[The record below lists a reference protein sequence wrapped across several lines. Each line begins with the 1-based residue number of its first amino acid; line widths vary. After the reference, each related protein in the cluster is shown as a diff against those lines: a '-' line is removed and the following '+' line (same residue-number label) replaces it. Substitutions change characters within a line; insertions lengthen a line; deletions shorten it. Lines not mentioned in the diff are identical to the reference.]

1 MLPYHVDVVASTVAC
16 MWTGLEL
23 HAMIGNSFCV
33 VLRGPAYM
41 RPSRSII
48 GKSFPVGLGKI
59 HMKLRLYE
67 SPHDKAQLVVCIG
80 RDDTVYKTKKTKHAN
95 TNVLCVCGR
104 VCRGPPHR
112 LQQSLFRKP
121 DHNGRR
127 CRGRPTASTTDNQQ
141 RRNNLKQTITW
152 QHKCMVCVLG
162 CVAVAPLRPQ
172 RVSSDVNTTT
182 STYGGSH

>member
-1 MLPYHVDVVASTVAC
+1 
-16 MWTGLEL
+16 
-23 HAMIGNSFCV
+23 MIGNSFCV

-80 RDDTVYKTKKTKHAN
+80 RDDTVYKTKKQNMETQ
-95 TNVLCVCGR
+95 TYCVCVCVCVCGR

-112 LQQSLFRKP
+112 LQQSFLRKP

-141 RRNNLKQTITW
+141 RRSNLKQNITW
-152 QHKCMVCVLG
+152 QHTCMVCVLG
-162 CVAVAPLRPQ
+162 CVAVAPPRPQ
-172 RVSSDVNTTT
+172 RVSSDANTTT
-182 STYGGSH
+182 STYGGSRWPDHIDL